1 MENQENKIS
10 QEQLEELQG
19 YVGKLNNAAAQI
31 GNLELQKHQLN
42 HAAAE
47 VQQDL
52 NKLQAKLEEK
62 YGKVKI
68 DIQTGRSCPKIK
80 SAQNMNMASPVIS
93 AQVKRPKR
101 TKNAFVNAK
110 NKFAL
115 RVSVVNSTW
124 LATTVI
130 KTLICFAVLSCPLV
144 IYSVAATS
152 RV

>member
-19 YVGKLNNAAAQI
+19 FVGKLNNAASQI

-62 YGKVKI
+62 YGKIKI
-68 DIQTGRSCPKIK
+68 DIQTGNYEPIEEEEGEE
-80 SAQNMNMASPVIS
+80 QIVGPE
-93 AQVKRPKR
+93 
-101 TKNAFVNAK
+101 
-110 NKFAL
+110 
-115 RVSVVNSTW
+115 
-124 LATTVI
+124 
-130 KTLICFAVLSCPLV
+130 VLKK
-144 IYSVAATS
+144 A
-152 RV
+152 

>member
-19 YVGKLNNAAAQI
+19 LVGKLNQAASQI

-62 YGKVKI
+62 YGKIKI
-68 DIQTGRSCPKIK
+68 DIQTG
-80 SAQNMNMASPVIS
+80 NYEPVEEKGEEEI
-93 AQVKRPKR
+93 VGPE
-101 TKNAFVNAK
+101 
-110 NKFAL
+110 
-115 RVSVVNSTW
+115 
-124 LATTVI
+124 
-130 KTLICFAVLSCPLV
+130 VLKK
-144 IYSVAATS
+144 A
-152 RV
+152 